1 MKAIKG
7 SRGESGRE
15 NLGSTSVPGARVFL
29 RSAVLLPEALLFV
42 VQCQGLE
49 LVCLTQGAVPDN
61 DLLTAVEYPRALG
74 CTCEPGSA
82 PFPHPQ
88 APFFFFFN
96 FM

>member
-15 NLGSTSVPGARVFL
+15 NLGRTSAPGARIFL
-29 RSAVLLPEALLFV
+29 RSAVFLPETLLSV

-61 DLLTAVEYPRALG
+61 DLPTAVEYQPALG
-74 CTCEPGSA
+74 LRVSRA
-82 PFPHPQ
+82 QHPFPTHRHL
-88 APFFFFFN
+88 FFFY